1 MRTLL
6 FLNKFDP
13 TFVPIALNMKAI
25 NQEVCAVL
33 SQDAVYMALKNN
45 ETSPDISQAIKA
57 GIRIYLLSKDV
68 QKRGIIEKLANGLN
82 LIDYDQ
88 LVDLLAQEN
97 QKVIN
102 F

>member
-1 MRTLL
+1 MRTLI

-13 TFVPIALNMKAI
+13 TFLSIALNMRAKD
-25 NQEVCAVL
+25 QEVSAVL
-33 SQDAVYMALKNN
+33 SQDAVYMALKSSAKA
-45 ETSPDISQAIKA
+45 TDLSQAIK
-57 GIRIYLLSKDV
+57 GGVKIYLLSKDV
-68 QKRGIIEKLANGLN
+68 QRRGINEKLTNDLD

-102 F
+102 L